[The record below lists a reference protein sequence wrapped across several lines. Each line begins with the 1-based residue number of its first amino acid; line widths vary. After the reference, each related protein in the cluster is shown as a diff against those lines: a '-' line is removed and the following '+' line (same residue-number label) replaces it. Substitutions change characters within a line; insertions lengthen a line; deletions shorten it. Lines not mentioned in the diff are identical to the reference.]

1 MADALCGPSNA
12 LQNFQKHTTIDRTLQ
27 QDRLISRQSPPQVKN
42 CLRLY
47 TLISSGPLTVYTG
60 LSIRTESKCRH
71 IGPRIRGLSS
81 GALRPATTRLPPPP
95 TTPIPSR
102 TSSTIRNSSSSSRWL
117 GLRFPTLTHLFPA
130 ALNIA
135 AEPALSA
142 AGLRVVM
149 APRFPEATG
158 ACRRAAEI
166 PKSCSEYVWGDEW
179 I

>member
-27 QDRLISRQSPPQVKN
+27 QDQLISRQSPSQVKN
-42 CLRLY
+42 CFRLY
-47 TLISSGPLTVYTG
+47 TLTSSGPLTVYAG

-71 IGPRIRGLSS
+71 IGPRIRGLPS
-81 GALRPATTRLPPPP
+81 GALGPATTRLPPP
-95 TTPIPSR
+95 TT
-102 TSSTIRNSSSSSRWL
+102 TRNSSSSSRWL

-130 ALNIA
+130 VLNIA

-142 AGLRVVM
+142 TGLRVVM
-149 APRFPEATG
+149 APGFPEATG
-158 ACRRAAEI
+158 ACRRAADI
-166 PKSCSEYVWGDEW
+166 PKPCSECVWRNEW